1 MLRTFGN
8 SAIDVDDVLS
18 VGLGTGA
25 GSSATIYF
33 KSLSQSPRSSCI
45 QIPNEDAKLLMA
57 WVDENAHRVDEKR
70 RSPAA

>member
-8 SAIDVDDVLS
+8 SVIDVDDVLS

-57 WVDENAHRVDEKR
+57 WVEKNAERVDDSRKA
-70 RSPAA
+70 P

>member
-8 SAIDVDDVLS
+8 SVIDVDDVLS

-25 GSSATIYF
+25 GSSATVYF

-57 WVDENAHRVDEKR
+57 WVEKNAQRADESRKG
-70 RSPAA
+70 P